1 MIINYLNEN
10 IDKAAKANWSE
21 KEKKALLHNVQIYF
35 QSPLK
40 LLFRDNVYIKKISAE
55 LSYYLSMIFTE
66 VEVNCCDVKAFLD
79 DSIKVGEK
87 SLDILPPANL
97 NFEFKLAHTENW
109 DYSKFYLITRE
120 LTKSKWMKFFEHN
133 KSLINMNSCN
143 SSSLGICHSILK
155 QSKPIL
161 QFPFNELPARLFDDK
176 NITGINSVIEDS
188 IEGPIFEKL
197 NDNEFLEPIYKK
209 IIKYLDE
216 LFLNMLDE

>member
-1 MIINYLNEN
+1 
-10 IDKAAKANWSE
+10 
-21 KEKKALLHNVQIYF
+21 
-35 QSPLK
+35 
-40 LLFRDNVYIKKISAE
+40 
-55 LSYYLSMIFTE
+55 
-66 VEVNCCDVKAFLD
+66 
-79 DSIKVGEK
+79 
-87 SLDILPPANL
+87 
-97 NFEFKLAHTENW
+97 
-109 DYSKFYLITRE
+109 
-120 LTKSKWMKFFEHN
+120 
-133 KSLINMNSCN
+133 MNSCD
-143 SSSLGICHSILK
+143 SSSLVICHSILK